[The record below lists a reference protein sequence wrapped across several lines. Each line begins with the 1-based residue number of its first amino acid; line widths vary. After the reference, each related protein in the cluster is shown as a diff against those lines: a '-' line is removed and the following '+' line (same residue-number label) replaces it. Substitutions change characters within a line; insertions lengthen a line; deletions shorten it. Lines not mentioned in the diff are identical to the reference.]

1 MPCHSSAD
9 LIVSAQLEVA
19 GAEHNLFACNP
30 FSILPQQQQQQQQ
43 QQKTNKQTTIFKTK
57 KSSARS
63 VHRPSNKQLLIACCM
78 WTACLKG
85 PHGCQRSSRASLG
98 SVPSTR
104 FCNKSQIMSIFSNFD
119 EAFQTVSC
127 CTS

>member
-30 FSILPQQQQQQQQ
+30 FSILSQQQQQQQQ
-43 QQKTNKQTTIFKTK
+43 QQTNKQTTIFKTK

>member
-1 MPCHSSAD
+1 
-9 LIVSAQLEVA
+9 VSQL
-19 GAEHNLFACNP
+19 GGP
-30 FSILPQQQQQQQQ
+30 DS
-43 QQKTNKQTTIFKTK
+43 KSTIFKTK

>member
-1 MPCHSSAD
+1 MPCHSWAD

-19 GAEHNLFACNP
+19 GAEHNLSACNP
-30 FSILPQQQQQQQQ
+30 FSILSQQQQQQ
-43 QQKTNKQTTIFKTK
+43 TNKQTTIFKTK

-63 VHRPSNKQLLIACCM
+63 VHRPSNKQLLVACCM

-98 SVPSTR
+98 SVPGTR

>member
-30 FSILPQQQQQQQQ
+30 FSILLQQQQQQQQ
-43 QQKTNKQTTIFKTK
+43 TKKQTTIFKTR

-85 PHGCQRSSRASLG
+85 PHGCQRSSRVSSG

-104 FCNKSQIMSIFSNFD
+104 FCNKFQIMSIFSNFD